1 MKNTKNIGR
10 GIIAVVGI
18 VFLATGLMFMFN
30 PSGALESNLL
40 EATDSVGALSS
51 VRALWGG
58 AIFAIGASVIIG
70 AIKESF
76 DSIRVGAIFVIA
88 IIFARGVGY
97 FVDGSFPEFGM
108 VIAFPIGMFVLLI
121 IGHMLMVRSTDS

>member
-10 GIIAVVGI
+10 GIIGLVGI
-18 VFLATGLMFMFN
+18 IFLVTGTMFMFN

-40 EATDSVGALSS
+40 ESTSSAGALSS

-58 AIFAIGASVIIG
+58 AIFAIGSSVIIG

-88 IIFARGVGY
+88 IIFARIVGY
-97 FVDGSFPEFGM
+97 FADGSFPEFGT
-108 VIAFPIGMFVLLI
+108 VIIFPTIMFVLLI
-121 IGHMLMVRSTDS
+121 IGHVLMVRSSDK